1 MAQANES
8 TAKVCDFAMHET
20 TRIGPI
26 HHVLSANLLTKQISY
41 PFPGNPDE
49 GSRKRAITCVRVSF
63 VCVSRVCEDM
73 PAAFLRFR
81 SLPDDEWLW
90 VFVLL
95 LLALVVNKREK

>member
-26 HHVLSANLLTKQISY
+26 CRFITSINSNPQNL
-41 PFPGNPDE
+41 PV
-49 GSRKRAITCVRVSF
+49 SREPRRNYMSF

-73 PAAFLRFR
+73 PAAVVRFR